1 MALGGFRYMS
11 VAITLVV
18 LSHSSIAHG
27 LFFFQA
33 AYFHLLKKVVALAF
47 SRSALFLYHIHIS
60 AFLGVDYQ

>member
-11 VAITLVV
+11 VAITPVV

-27 LFFFQA
+27 FFFLQA
-33 AYFHLLKKVVALAF
+33 AYLHLLKKVVALALLH
-47 SRSALFLYHIHIS
+47 SALFLYHIHIS